1 MNPNDN
7 QPIPSDYL
15 NQIAAQPPKKVNFV
29 RKQPILI
36 GGVAIIAVIII
47 LTIISSLSGGI
58 KPSEQLAARLIA
70 TKSVADDATSKI
82 KSPELRALNSNLK
95 IYLTNTIRDIAA
107 PLLKDKINVNRLDKK
122 ATVAESNVQLLATL
136 EDARLNAIYDRTYA
150 REMAYQLDTVL
161 TLMRQIYNDT
171 SNKDLKSFLD
181 SKIENLVPIQ
191 KQFADF
197 NSATS

>member
-15 NQIAAQPPKKVNFV
+15 NQIAVQPPKKVNFV

-47 LTIISSLSGGI
+47 LTIISNLSGGI